1 MSTDDRAR
9 EDQTDAEREE
19 NRHAWMDNWV
29 DGWMW
34 LGRELLAGRIPSA
47 PALEALMP
55 WVDAGPEGQERGE
68 EEGRSQPGESAPT
81 AA

>member
-19 NRHAWMDNWV
+19 ARYAWMDNWV

-55 WVDAGPEGQERGE
+55 WVDAAGPGDTGETSTEEEERGQS
-68 EEGRSQPGESAPT
+68 G
-81 AA
+81 AAA